1 MGNPLRGFWR
11 RLRRPGPGDSRPRRT
26 RRRAA
31 VGSATHASETI
42 FLVLRR
48 MRVPLIVLIVIF
60 AVSVLGLTLI
70 PGRDPAGQPYRMSFF
85 DAFYV
90 MSYTASTIGF
100 GEIPYPF
107 TYGQRLWVTI
117 AIYLTVIGW
126 AYAIGSLLALLQDRA
141 FRQALAL
148 QQFRR
153 KVARLRE
160 PFLLIAGYGRT
171 GELVGHAFDG
181 LGRRVVVV
189 DSAGD
194 RIDDLE
200 LDSYHADVPGLVGDV
215 RDPGLLGIAGLDHPS
230 CEAVLALTDDDEAN
244 LAVTMTVALLRPEL
258 PVVARTT
265 SPAVI
270 ERMRAFG
277 NPSVIN
283 PFDAFGDQLRLALH
297 APASYQLLTWL
308 QGGPGAELPARGEP
322 PRHGRW
328 VVCGNSRF
336 GGELSKDLQ
345 AEGLEVDVIE
355 PDQASESEDPDETG
369 SPPPVVLAEAD
380 FGRAVGFV
388 AGADDDTVNLSLVAV
403 ARRANPDLFVAARQ
417 NLPRSGPLFAA
428 MRLDALLVPAE
439 MVAREVYAQLSTPL
453 LQRFLRGMP
462 AQGDDWAAAVVD
474 RLAGRCGERLQA
486 LWKVRLT
493 PQEAPALLAWLGSD
507 RVRLGDLLRDPVDRA
522 KQLDVFPLLVLR
534 GGEPTLT
541 PAEDFVLAAG
551 DELLL
556 AGRPAARRSL
566 EATLLV
572 DAVGEYVVSGRL
584 VPSSWIWR
592 RLTRRPA

>member
-1 MGNPLRGFWR
+1 MRGVQR
-11 RLRRPGPGDSRPRRT
+11 RSGGRRPHPPRR
-26 RRRAA
+26 RSP

-60 AVSVLGLTLI
+60 AVSVLGLTLV
-70 PGRDPAGQPYRMSFF
+70 PGRDDAGQPYRMGFF

-100 GEIPYPF
+100 GELPYPF
-107 TYGQRLWVTI
+107 TPGQRLWVTVT
-117 AIYLTVIGW
+117 IYLTVIGW

-171 GELVGHAFDG
+171 GELVAHAFDG

-189 DSAGD
+189 DTATA

-200 LDSYHADVPGLVGDV
+200 LDAYHADVPGLVGDV
-215 RDPGLLGIAGLDHPS
+215 RDPALLGIAGLDHPS

-244 LAVTMTVALLRPEL
+244 LAVTMTAALLRPDL
-258 PVVARTT
+258 AVVARTT

-277 NPSVIN
+277 APSVIN

-308 QGGPGAELPARGEP
+308 QGGPGADLPTRGEP
-322 PRHGRW
+322 PRQGRW
-328 VVCGNSRF
+328 VVCGNARF
-336 GGELSKDLQ
+336 GAELSRDLR

-355 PDQASESEDPDETG
+355 PGEAAESPDAGSEPAIG
-369 SPPPVVLAEAD
+369 LAGAD
-380 FGRAVGFV
+380 LEHAAGFV
-388 AGADDDTVNLSLVAV
+388 AGTDDDTVNLSLIAV
-403 ARRANPDLFVAARQ
+403 ARQANPDLFVAARQ
-417 NLPRSGPLFAA
+417 NLPRSGALFAA
-428 MRLDALLVPAE
+428 MDLDALLVPAE

-462 AQGDDWAAAVVD
+462 ARGDEWAAGVVD
-474 RLAGRCGERLQA
+474 RLAGRCGQQLQA
-486 LWKVRLT
+486 LWKFRLG
-493 PQEAPALLAWLGSD
+493 PDEAPALQPWLEGG
-507 RVRLGDLLRDPVDRA
+507 RLRLGDVLRDPVDRDEH
-522 KQLDVFPLLVLR
+522 LSVIPLLVLR
-534 GGEPTLT
+534 GEDATLM
-541 PAEDFVLAAG
+541 PDGDFVLAAG
-551 DELLL
+551 DQLLL
-556 AGRPAARRSL
+556 AGRPASRRSL

-572 DAVGEYVVSGRL
+572 DGVGEYVLSGRR

-592 RLTRRPA
+592 RLSRRPV